1 MVIKLSHI
9 PPRAATGAFILN
21 SGIGKV
27 GIDQESAAYMQQMAA
42 GVFPQVGQL
51 DPEKFGKIL
60 SAVEISLGTLLLVP
74 FVPSRLAGLA
84 LAGFSAGLL
93 AMYLK
98 TEGMT
103 EKDGVRP
110 TQAGTPVAKDVWML
124 GIALGLILD
133 SPKKRK

>member
-21 SGIGKV
+21 AGIGKR
-27 GIDQESAAYMQQMAA
+27 GLDEESAAYMQQMAA
-42 GVFPQVGQL
+42 GVFPQVGQF

-60 SAVEISLGTLLLVP
+60 SAVEIGLGSLLLVP

-84 LAGFSAGLL
+84 LAGFSGGLL